1 MSAVHSQDPRTVD
14 RWNAAPMRAAGLY
27 GELPTLPLPVP
38 PPLSAAPKPQRSDGR
53 TG

>member
-27 GELPTLPLPVP
+27 GELPSLPLPVAA
-38 PPLSAAPKPQRSDGR
+38 PLSAAPKPQPSADR